1 MQGCESKTSVNR
13 KVRGD
18 GGQVHVES
26 MSLTTPPRQQ
36 NVRVWRGC
44 QAIPA
49 DGLMI
54 IPQSHLSI
62 PDCLSEM
69 SANRKV

>member
-18 GGQVHVES
+18 GGLVHVES

-36 NVRVWRGC
+36 NARVSCGA
-44 QAIPA
+44 QATSATPNSAASILIP
-49 DGLMI
+49 
-54 IPQSHLSI
+54 PPSF
-62 PDCLSEM
+62 
-69 SANRKV
+69 